1 MLFPKIW
8 IDHPCEFQGQS
19 VLGRMVDRFI
29 IQRDEKGSVCQ
40 SIILNQEEKLMFY
53 RELGKYLG
61 LGWKPFPDSFSGL
74 PEVHKK
80 YNVTRLDFEEKPIVD
95 QRIFYNVDLWVVAKV
110 IAFRE
115 LPAPYMPEATHES

>member
-1 MLFPKIW
+1 MKKIW
-8 IDHPCEFQGQS
+8 QS
-19 VLGRMVDRFI
+19 PSDVGKDIHVASIGKVHNYYMIAGNDKDFLVLRKEHVAEAAEALLKDI
-29 IQRDEKGSVCQ
+29 
-40 SIILNQEEKLMFY
+40 
-53 RELGKYLG
+53 G

-80 YNVTRLDFEEKPIVD
+80 YDVTRLDFEEKPIVD

-115 LPAPYMPEATHES
+115 LPAPYNPEATHES